1 MIKKLII
8 PLIILCFFIGSA
20 YAFRL
25 PGMRKDENAVESNQ
39 KIEESEVANQR
50 DYSRSR
56 KASVNKKPWLSENL
70 FDMEYT
76 VWPELPDRSTPDL
89 DQSGTDFRY
98 YVSGC
103 GLIGPAGVNCGEEAI
118 VELWYL
124 EPGSIISGYETSGP
138 AYFKVNAIGGEA
150 SGGFTAKVL
159 ENATDGS
166 VLNFKVF
173 TVSDEKAQNAALA
186 AAIAQQTGLP
196 VTEADLRDPD
206 HNVIEYYSN
215 KGCEWQMFVSCNP
228 CECQGATPTIVAS
241 DSTIDPGGSITL
253 YVDSGGLA
261 CPPYTWEV
269 DDIAYSITSETD
281 NDLEEATLSASSG
294 SCGGTYDN
302 DNIVVTVTV
311 TDNCGLTDTIKIRNT
326 EGDWGGYVYDAGMC
340 SFLSG
345 ATVTTSVSGDK
356 EYSLEWKV
364 GSNDGECNDS
374 LPGCGTYSHSYA
386 ACVDYYEN
394 NSEYDIIPGHSPGE
408 LYGKNLFSTCY
419 SCVGHRSALNITYCR
434 HRTWECVP

>member
-269 DDIAYSITSETD
+269 DDASYQITSETE
-281 NDLEEATLSASSG
+281 NDLENATLTANSG
-294 SCGGTYDN
+294 SCGGEYSS

-311 TDNCGLTDTIKIRNT
+311 IDNCGLTDTIKIRNT
-326 EGDWGGYVYDAGMC
+326 DGDWYSKVTTCTFSGSTTEIIENIIDDVKYTMKYNIITNESQCPGNGSSLSACDHPERHCGEMVENPNYNFTFPYVVRRWEILSDEWCSVCDGGGY
-340 SFLSG
+340 
-345 ATVTTSVSGDK
+345 
-356 EYSLEWKV
+356 
-364 GSNDGECNDS
+364 
-374 LPGCGTYSHSYA
+374 H
-386 ACVDYYEN
+386 DYYE
-394 NSEYDIIPGHSPGE
+394 I
-408 LYGKNLFSTCY
+408 LQ
-419 SCVGHRSALNITYCR
+419 TYYE
-434 HRTWECVP
+434 TWQCP

>member
-8 PLIILCFFIGSA
+8 PLIILCFCIGSA

-25 PGMRKDENAVESNQ
+25 PGMRKYENAVESNQ
-39 KIEESEVANQR
+39 KIEESEVSSQR

-76 VWPELPDRSTPDL
+76 VWPEAPDRSTPDL
-89 DQSGTDFRY
+89 DQNGTDFRY
-98 YVSGC
+98 YISEC
-103 GLIGPAGVNCGEEAI
+103 GLITDAGVNCGETLL
-118 VELWYL
+118 VDLWYL
-124 EPGSIISGYETSGP
+124 RPGSIITGYESDGP
-138 AYFKVNAIGGEA
+138 MSVKYGGA
-150 SGGFTAKVL
+150 HAFTAKIY
-159 ENATDGS
+159 ENAEDGTR
-166 VLNFKVF
+166 LTFRIN
-173 TVSDEKAQNAALA
+173 TISDTEAQDAALA

-196 VTEADLRDPD
+196 VTEADLRNPD
-206 HNVIEYYSN
+206 NELITYYLN
-215 KGCEWQMFVSCNP
+215 KGCECSAYVSCDE
-228 CECQGATPTIVAS
+228 CECVGATPTIVAS
-241 DSTIDPGGSITL
+241 ASTIAPGGSITL

-261 CPPYTWEV
+261 CPPYSWET